1 MPLVLF
7 VPLQPPEAVHDVA
20 FVEFHVSVE
29 APLLA
34 TEVGFA
40 DSVTV
45 GAVTTVTVAVATLL
59 VPPAPL
65 QVNE

>member
-1 MPLVLF
+1 
-7 VPLQPPEAVHDVA
+7 VHEVA
-20 FVEFHVSVE
+20 LVEFHVSVE
-29 APLLA
+29 ASLLA

-45 GAVTTVTVAVATLL
+45 GAGTTVTVAVAALL

-65 QVNE
+65 QINE